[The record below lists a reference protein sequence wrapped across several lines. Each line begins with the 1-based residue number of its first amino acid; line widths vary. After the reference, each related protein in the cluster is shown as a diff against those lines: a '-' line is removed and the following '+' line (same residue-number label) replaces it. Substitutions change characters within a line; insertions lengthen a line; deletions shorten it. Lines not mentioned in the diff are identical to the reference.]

1 VNEAASSV
9 EPEVKTRFISNEPS
23 KPIRIKKIHSHLIT
37 TYDILQQS
45 MTYIT
50 ATYDILQQSMTY
62 ITATYDILQQSMTYI
77 TNLVCYTYFHWFFCP
92 ECQHIFVCD
101 GINRCNIFFVHA
113 AVLSIKT
120 AFNLVKIHLLFVLY
134 H

>member
-1 VNEAASSV
+1 MKFINLTCKIAQWTCSSV
-9 EPEVKTRFISNEPS
+9 IGSNEPS

-62 ITATYDILQQSMTYI
+62 ITATYDI
-77 TNLVCYTYFHWFFCP
+77 
-92 ECQHIFVCD
+92 
-101 GINRCNIFFVHA
+101 
-113 AVLSIKT
+113 
-120 AFNLVKIHLLFVLY
+120 
-134 H
+134 